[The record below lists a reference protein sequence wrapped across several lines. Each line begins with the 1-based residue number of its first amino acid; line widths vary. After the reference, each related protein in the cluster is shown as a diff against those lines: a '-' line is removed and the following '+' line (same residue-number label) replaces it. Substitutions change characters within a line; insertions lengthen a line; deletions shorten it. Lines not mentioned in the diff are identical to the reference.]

1 MQEDALSKFVREAT
15 GLCTE
20 ALAAF
25 KGNLPLV
32 LGSIAWWGSHYL
44 LLWNASIASLD
55 SFLSGYDGRFV
66 LTVAGTVAA
75 LGVMALVAWR
85 KPRFSFFEHRSSY
98 VAFGVCASLALVL
111 LVLPSFAETG
121 VLLGAVGALL
131 SGVGNSF
138 MLVLY
143 GELHARMGFRF
154 MPLACAV
161 ESVAGVGVFAVLSQ
175 LPTIAEMIADALL
188 VLVAAVL
195 YALHARSSRSS
206 SDVPKPARVDMTV
219 KPLVI
224 LAVLTGFA
232 YGLVR
237 TFAIGGLE
245 ESSMQAGMMSE
256 CLGTCL
262 CALLL
267 VAVFLLQCRQSLFE
281 QCLLFVVPL
290 VATGMLLISM
300 QGVNASAPAA
310 VNTGG
315 FACFFN
321 LMWYFAAVLAAHG
334 KNHRVTFLVALLF
347 FSSQLGQLLGS
358 LVPAQFANAFS
369 SGLMYLLLLILTVF
383 MYWRAKSA
391 RAAAGATGLASDALL
406 VPGEERAKGD
416 VDAWAQHFGF
426 SQREVEIAVL
436 LMQRIPY
443 KQIGEELFISGN
455 TVKTHVR
462 NIYKKAGVS
471 SREELLEKLN
481 DLAKKG

>member
-358 LVPAQFANAFS
+358 LVSAQFANAFS

>member
-1 MQEDALSKFVREAT
+1 MQEDALSKFVHEAT

-25 KGNLPLV
+25 KGNLLLV

-66 LTVAGTVAA
+66 LTVAGTVVA
-75 LGVMALVAWR
+75 LGAMALVAWR

-98 VAFGVCASLALVL
+98 VAFAVCASLALVL

-121 VLLGAVGALL
+121 VLLGAAGALL

-175 LPTIAEMIADALL
+175 LPTIAEMVADALL

-195 YALHARSSRSS
+195 YALHARSSRGS

-334 KNHRVTFLVALLF
+334 KSHRVTFLVALLF

-391 RAAAGATGLASDALL
+391 CAAAGATGLAPDVFF

-416 VDAWAQHFGF
+416 VDAWTQHFGF

-481 DLAKKG
+481 GLAKKG

>member
-25 KGNLPLV
+25 KGNLLLV

-66 LTVAGTVAA
+66 LTVAGTVVA

-154 MPLACAV
+154 IPLACAV

-175 LPTIAEMIADALL
+175 LPTIVEMVADALL

-195 YALHARSSRSS
+195 YALHARFSRSS

-219 KPLVI
+219 KPLVV

-334 KNHRVTFLVALLF
+334 KKQRVTFLVALLF
-347 FSSQLGQLLGS
+347 FSSQLGQLLGA
-358 LVPAQFANAFS
+358 LVPVQFANAFS

-383 MYWRAKSA
+383 MYWRAKSV
-391 RAAAGATGLASDALL
+391 RAAASAIDPAPDLSPAHE
-406 VPGEERAKGD
+406 EERARSNA
-416 VDAWAQHFGF
+416 DAWMQNFGF

-443 KQIGEELFISGN
+443 KQIGEELFMSGN

-481 DLAKKG
+481 GLAKKG

>member
-25 KGNLPLV
+25 KGNLLLV

-75 LGVMALVAWR
+75 LGFMALVAWR

-175 LPTIAEMIADALL
+175 LPTIAEMVADALL

-391 RAAAGATGLASDALL
+391 RAAAGATGLASDTLL

>member
-25 KGNLPLV
+25 KGNLLLV

-66 LTVAGTVAA
+66 LTVAGTVVA
-75 LGVMALVAWR
+75 LGVMVLVAWR

-175 LPTIAEMIADALL
+175 LPTIAEMVADALL

-300 QGVNASAPAA
+300 QGARLRPSTPAGSPASS
-310 VNTGG
+310 TSCGI
-315 FACFFN
+315 
-321 LMWYFAAVLAAHG
+321 
-334 KNHRVTFLVALLF
+334 
-347 FSSQLGQLLGS
+347 SQ
-358 LVPAQFANAFS
+358 PCWPR
-369 SGLMYLLLLILTVF
+369 M
-383 MYWRAKSA
+383 AK
-391 RAAAGATGLASDALL
+391 T
-406 VPGEERAKGD
+406 
-416 VDAWAQHFGF
+416 
-426 SQREVEIAVL
+426 IA
-436 LMQRIPY
+436 
-443 KQIGEELFISGN
+443 
-455 TVKTHVR
+455 
-462 NIYKKAGVS
+462 
-471 SREELLEKLN
+471 
-481 DLAKKG
+481 

>member
-25 KGNLPLV
+25 RGNLLLV

-44 LLWNASIASLD
+44 LLWNVSIATLD
-55 SFLSGYDGRFV
+55 SFMNGYDGRFV

-75 LGVMALVAWR
+75 LGIMALVAWR
-85 KPRFSFFEHRSSY
+85 KPRFRFFEHRSSY
-98 VAFGVCASLALVL
+98 VVFAVCASLALVL
-111 LVLPSFAETG
+111 LVLPSFMETG
-121 VLLGAVGALL
+121 FPVGAVGALL

-175 LPTIAEMIADALL
+175 LPTVAEMLADALL

-195 YALHARSSRSS
+195 YGKHARSSRSS

-219 KPLVI
+219 RPLVI
-224 LAVLTGFA
+224 FAVLTGFA

-245 ESSMQAGMMSE
+245 ESGMQAGMMSE

-267 VAVFLLQCRQSLFE
+267 VAVFLLQYRQSLFE

-347 FSSQLGQLLGS
+347 FSSQLGQLLGA

-391 RAAAGATGLASDALL
+391 RAVAGATGLASDTLL

-426 SQREVEIAVL
+426 SQREVEIVVL

-471 SREELLEKLN
+471 SREELLEKLHG
-481 DLAKKG
+481 LAKKG